1 MKRSS
6 GFTLIE
12 LMVVIGIMIL
22 LASIV
27 VTGSFGMSRASGYM
41 AAENVVYNTLQ
52 AARQK
57 ACTDGKRVLVAFVQ
71 IEADA
76 NTDIDDYSLVTVE
89 AIGTISEAIDE
100 KNRTYFRDRASALSQ
115 FAGTRSD
122 DSIWN
127 LDTGA
132 FVEGPFTNLDSTVSG
147 FEIPPDGSDGEYSY
161 PSTELRLIRNE
172 SSNQGRGVFEKGL
185 WERGHAYGFQIGETQ
200 EMPTGFKLGVNSVS
214 GTPKGWL
221 VVFEPDGRSF
231 FGKKSKSG
239 LQGSKSGTI
248 YIYEEISKNN
258 PVMIEV
264 NDGAIKVKKGK

>member
-57 ACTDGKRVLVAFVQ
+57 ACTDGKRVFVAFVQ
-71 IEADA
+71 IKADS
-76 NTDIDDYSLVTVE
+76 NTEIDDYSLVTVE
-89 AIGTISEAIDE
+89 AIGTISEAMDE

-115 FAGTRSD
+115 YTGTRSD
-122 DSIWN
+122 DLIWN

-132 FVEGPFTNLDSTVSG
+132 VVEGPFTNLHSTVSG
-147 FEIPPDGSDGEYSY
+147 SKIPPDGSEGEYSY
-161 PSTELRLIRNE
+161 SATELRLIRNE
-172 SSNQGRGVFEKGL
+172 PANRGRGKFDKGL
-185 WERGHAYGFQIGETQ
+185 WEQGHAYGFQIGETQ
-200 EMPTGFKLGVNSVS
+200 ELPTGFKLGIDSVTGS
-214 GTPKGWL
+214 PKGWL

-231 FGKKSKSG
+231 FGKKSKDG
-239 LQGSKSGTI
+239 LQGSKSGKI
-248 YIYEEISKNN
+248 YIYEEIAKDKA
-258 PVMIEV
+258 VMIKV
-264 NDGAIKVKKGK
+264 DDGAIKVEKE